1 MSDFKIESWMS
12 EQEIVECGIK
22 KLSET
27 EKQSLISFV
36 LKIHNM
42 LSPKIAEI
50 EKIKYEGRLIT
61 LDDGSRYESQSS
73 FISESWSEGD
83 KVAIIDD
90 KMFLLDESQMVEVE
104 EED

>member
-1 MSDFKIESWMS
+1 MSDIKIESWMS

-27 EKQSLISFV
+27 EKRSLISFV

-50 EKIKYEGRLIT
+50 EKIKYEGRLII
-61 LDDGSRYESQSS
+61 LDDGSRYESQNT

-90 KMFLLDESQMVEVE
+90 EMFLLDESQMVEVE